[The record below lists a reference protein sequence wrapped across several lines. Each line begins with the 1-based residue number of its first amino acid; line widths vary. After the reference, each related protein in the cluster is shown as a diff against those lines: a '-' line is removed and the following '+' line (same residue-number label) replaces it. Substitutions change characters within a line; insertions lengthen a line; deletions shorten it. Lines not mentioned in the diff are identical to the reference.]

1 MTPPQEWEM
10 GLRLVIFV
18 RASGAL
24 ATFIRIFKH
33 AGFSPFRAKF
43 VSEFASFLKTIRQRH
58 FTLLIAKTSPD
69 KNLSD

>member
-1 MTPPQEWEM
+1 ME
-10 GLRLVIFV
+10 LRLGIVV

-24 ATFIRIFKH
+24 AALIRIFNH
-33 AGFSPFRAKF
+33 AGFWPFRAKF

-58 FTLLIAKTSPD
+58 FTLLIPETSPD

>member
-1 MTPPQEWEM
+1 M

-18 RASGAL
+18 RAPGAL
-24 ATFIRIFKH
+24 ATFIRIVRH
-33 AGFSPFRAKF
+33 AGFCPSTAKF
-43 VSEFASFLKTIRQRH
+43 VSEFHPFLKTIRRRH